1 MFFVNLQIFPYI
13 SNKDSQHAFIGQNIL
28 AADTRRQFKLFAW
41 ATCPGKSFMPF
52 RQKHWSYREAI
63 EVFASAGRGGKIS
76 ASVERPW
83 ATSKGSGR
91 L

>member
-13 SNKDSQHAFIGQNIL
+13 SNKDSQHDFIGQNIL

-52 RQKHWSYREAI
+52 RQKH
-63 EVFASAGRGGKIS
+63 
-76 ASVERPW
+76 
-83 ATSKGSGR
+83 
-91 L
+91 